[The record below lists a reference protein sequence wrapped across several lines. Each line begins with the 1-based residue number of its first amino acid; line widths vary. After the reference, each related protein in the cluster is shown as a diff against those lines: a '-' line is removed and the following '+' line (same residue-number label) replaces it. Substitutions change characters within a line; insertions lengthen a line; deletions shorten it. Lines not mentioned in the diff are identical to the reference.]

1 MESTNV
7 LTIGSLHLVGL
18 DELRKRWCWIVSLGF
33 VLALLGTVAL
43 GSAASVTLATTVFFG
58 WLMIVGGLLQA
69 THAVATRGWAGFF
82 IDLLAGLLSLVVG
95 IMVVAHPAAT
105 AITLTLLIAVFL
117 IFSGLFRIT
126 IALTI
131 RFHNSIWLV
140 LHGLVNLALGIMI
153 WQQWPLDGIVVIGMF
168 VGIDMLFNGLS
179 ILMLGLA
186 VKNLPPAP

>member
-1 MESTNV
+1 
-7 LTIGSLHLVGL
+7 
-18 DELRKRWCWIVSLGF
+18 
-33 VLALLGTVAL
+33 
-43 GSAASVTLATTVFFG
+43 
-58 WLMIVGGLLQA
+58 MIVGGLLQA

>member
-1 MESTNV
+1 MESVNV
-7 LTIGSLHLVGL
+7 VTIRSLHLIGV
-18 DELRKRWCWIVSLGF
+18 DELRQRWGWIVGLGI
-33 VLALLGTVAL
+33 VLVVLGTVAL
-43 GSAASVTLATTVFFG
+43 GSAVFVTLATMVFFG
-58 WLMIVGGLLQA
+58 WLMVFGGLLQSA
-69 THAVATRGWAGFF
+69 HAFATRGWSGFF
-82 IDLLAGLLSLVVG
+82 IDMLAGLLSLVVG
-95 IMVVAHPAAT
+95 FLIVTHPAAT
-105 AITLTLLIAVFL
+105 ALTITLLIASFL

-131 RFHNSIWLV
+131 RFHNWMWLL
-140 LHGLVNLALGIMI
+140 LHGVVNLALGIMI